1 LAQGE
6 SRLFEGVQAI
16 LDVVVAMALLW
27 VDRHRPKTFDEMD
40 YHQDLSARLKQL
52 AKSGNQPHM
61 LFVGPS
67 GAGKSTRV
75 HALLREIY
83 GAGVES
89 TKVETRTV
97 APNPNT
103 PSSTIDIQVV
113 VSNYH
118 LSLTPSDVG
127 GKDRAVVMQLIKEV
141 AAHPP
146 LGGHTFKIVV
156 IDEASSLS
164 SQAQAALRRTM
175 ERYMKTCRIIL
186 TCDSASKIIP
196 PLRSRCLP
204 VRVGAPTL
212 DQVQAVLM
220 KTAAKEKLN
229 LPPELALKIAQG
241 TGRDVRRAVLMMEVC
256 YTQAN
261 SFSKDTPLLPEAWE
275 TAVDKVVK
283 KILQEQSPRMAMEVR
298 LSVYELLAACLP
310 PDFIM
315 KELCLRLLASQ
326 TDDALKQKT
335 IAAAAHFENT
345 MRQGSKDIFHL
356 EAFVLRF
363 MADLKALKDARR

>member
-1 LAQGE
+1 
-6 SRLFEGVQAI
+6 
-16 LDVVVAMALLW
+16 
-27 VDRHRPKTFDEMD
+27 
-40 YHQDLSARLKQL
+40 
-52 AKSGNQPHM
+52 M

-118 LSLTPSDVG
+118 LALTPSDVG

-164 SQAQAALRRTM
+164 GQAQAALRRTM
-175 ERYMKTCRIIL
+175 EKYMKTCRIIL

-326 TDDALKQKT
+326 TDDSLKQKT